1 MSANTIDLYLTTAQF
16 KKMESQKPFQV
27 TFQQLNGDRPADHR
41 VQIELEKKEMTK
53 LNRNIRNQ
61 KGFRFNPTKIIGGGL
76 FDTALNIGKKIASS
90 KMAQNIAKQGLSKAV
105 EYGKNSNNSLISGA
119 ANLAGNA
126 VNGAGIFDTAMS
138 LGKKLAKSKIAQDM
152 GKQALSKGLSMAA
165 NSNNS
170 LISGA
175 ANAAKSITGGKLK
188 KGSQEAKNRMAQIRA
203 MRKTGSGF
211 NFIKTLK
218 KIGNS
223 KELKSIGN
231 IAKKTVLPVALQ
243 LAKSNPYTSPLAMG
257 TEAIL
262 QSQGVSTT
270 GGKLTKRR
278 ITMPE
283 LIAESYI
290 RNPYPLEVK
299 GGSFRRL

>member
-1 MSANTIDLYLTTAQF
+1 MDL
-16 KKMESQKPFQV
+16 
-27 TFQQLNGDRPADHR
+27 
-41 VQIELEKKEMTK
+41 
-53 LNRNIRNQ
+53 
-61 KGFRFNPTKIIGGGL
+61 
-76 FDTALNIGKKIASS
+76 
-90 KMAQNIAKQGLSKAV
+90 
-105 EYGKNSNNSLISGA
+105 
-119 ANLAGNA
+119 
-126 VNGAGIFDTAMS
+126 IF
-138 LGKKLAKSKIAQDM
+138 
-152 GKQALSKGLSMAA
+152 
-165 NSNNS
+165 
-170 LISGA
+170 
-175 ANAAKSITGGKLK
+175 
-188 KGSQEAKNRMAQIRA
+188 
-203 MRKTGSGF
+203 F
-211 NFIKTLK
+211 KTLK

-299 GGSFRRL
+299 GGSFRSLG

>member
-1 MSANTIDLYLTTAQF
+1 MSANTVDLYLTTAQF

-61 KGFRFNPTKIIGGGL
+61 KGFRFNPTKIIGSGL
-76 FDTALNIGKKIASS
+76 FSQALNIGRKIASS

-119 ANLAGNA
+119 AN
-126 VNGAGIFDTAMS
+126 
-138 LGKKLAKSKIAQDM
+138 
-152 GKQALSKGLSMAA
+152 
-165 NSNNS
+165 
-170 LISGA
+170 
-175 ANAAKSITGGKLK
+175 AAKSISGGKLK
-188 KGSQEAKNRMAQIRA
+188 KGSQEAKNRIAQIRA

-243 LAKSNPYTSPLAMG
+243 LAKSNPYSAPLAMG

-299 GGSFRRL
+299 GGSFRSLG

>member
-1 MSANTIDLYLTTAQF
+1 MSTNNTVDLYLTTAQF
-16 KKMESQKPFQV
+16 KKLESQKPFQV
-27 TFQQLNGDRPADHR
+27 TYQQLNGDKPADHR
-41 VQIELEKKEMTK
+41 VEIQLEKKEMTK

-61 KGFRFNPTKIIGGGL
+61 KGFRFNPSKIIGSGL
-76 FDTALNIGKKIASS
+76 FSNALNIGKKIASS
-90 KMAQNIAKQGLSKAV
+90 KMAQNIAKQALNKGISMAS
-105 EYGKNSNNSLISGA
+105 NSNNSLISGA
-119 ANLAGNA
+119 ANTLGNIT
-126 VNGAGIFDTAMS
+126 GTGIFDTAMS

-152 GKQALSKGLSMAA
+152 GKQALSKGLSMAS

-175 ANAAKSITGGKLK
+175 ANAAKSITGGKLV
-188 KGSQEAKNRMAQIRA
+188 KGSVEAKNHMGQIRA

-211 NFIKTLK
+211 NFLKTVKKAFKNPVLK
-218 KIGNS
+218 QIGN
-223 KELKSIGN
+223 
-231 IAKKTVLPVALQ
+231 VALKTA
-243 LAKSNPYTSPLAMG
+243 LPMALKVAGNTPVGMVANG
-257 TEAIL
+257 VL

-299 GGSFRRL
+299 GASFRSL